1 MLVSAN
7 NDYHVGPGL
16 GVHIG
21 DTGINVGSVLR
32 RAKLPADLFNRGSV
46 RLKPEEYYSLWQG
59 IEVESGD
66 PNIALRL
73 GQAVSVE
80 TLDPPIFAALCS
92 PNLVTAV
99 RRVAIYKRLVCP
111 MRLDVELSETDLRI
125 EFQWPNIEPP
135 PPSLAIADIV
145 FWIALA
151 RLATRSCMQP
161 TRVTSI
167 VSTDPTGAFNEYFGV
182 PISVTNEYSVT
193 FSRLDAQ
200 RPFLT
205 ANESTW
211 ELFRPDLRR
220 RLKELDAT
228 ATTSVRVSATLLEL
242 LPVGAGNVKAVSRS
256 LLLSPRTLQRRLESE
271 GVTFQGILNE
281 TRESLARHY
290 LNKSSMTT
298 TDIAFLLGYDEPSSF
313 YRAFHS
319 WTGLTPEH
327 ARLAK

>member
-1 MLVSAN
+1 VLVSAN

-59 IEVESGD
+59 IQVESGD

-135 PPSLAIADIV
+135 PPSLAIADMFFGSLWHDWQPDRV
-145 FWIALA
+145 CNRLGSRVLSA
-151 RLATRSCMQP
+151 RIPPAHSMNILVC
-161 TRVTSI
+161 
-167 VSTDPTGAFNEYFGV
+167 
-182 PISVTNEYSVT
+182 
-193 FSRLDAQ
+193 
-200 RPFLT
+200 
-205 ANESTW
+205 
-211 ELFRPDLRR
+211 
-220 RLKELDAT
+220 
-228 ATTSVRVSATLLEL
+228 
-242 LPVGAGNVKAVSRS
+242 RS
-256 LLLSPRTLQRRLESE
+256 L
-271 GVTFQGILNE
+271 
-281 TRESLARHY
+281 
-290 LNKSSMTT
+290 
-298 TDIAFLLGYDEPSSF
+298 
-313 YRAFHS
+313 
-319 WTGLTPEH
+319 
-327 ARLAK
+327 